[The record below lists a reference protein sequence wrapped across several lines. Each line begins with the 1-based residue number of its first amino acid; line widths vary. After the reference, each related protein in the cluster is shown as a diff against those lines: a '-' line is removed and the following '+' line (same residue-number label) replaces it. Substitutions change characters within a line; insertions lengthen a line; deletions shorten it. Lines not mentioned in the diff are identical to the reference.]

1 MNLRINIDGIKY
13 IGKSTFI
20 KKLSRQLQL
29 YYLNEYD
36 YFVDTRLIDELESVR
51 NTDLVNLFKLT
62 LKDKDDKI
70 NPVTKMMLQMGIR
83 YQMYHDLNQG
93 TEKSMLRS
101 IQIVDRSALS
111 SLVYNVSLE
120 KDYLF
125 NSYDTQDRHVCSIFH
140 SIVNDHFYRKTVFY
154 KKQINILLK
163 PGSDLDKYREQ
174 VVQRNP
180 KMSEQE
186 IDQEV
191 KVQLNKA
198 TIYSEEIDNI
208 LYKDSNPPGLVYSE
222 YGITVLFLDPL
233 VILIDQEF
241 LTTFGEKDDKGTKVL
256 VNVIAEYNKSPQ
268 ALVSYINTIKS
279 IQLHPI
285 MPYIHDE

>member
-20 KKLSRQLQL
+20 KKLSRQLQF
-29 YYLNEYD
+29 YYLDEQG

-51 NTDLVNLFKLT
+51 NTYLVNLFRLT
-62 LKDKDDKI
+62 LKDDKI

-93 TEKSMLRS
+93 TGKSMLRS
-101 IQIVDRSALS
+101 IQVVDRSALS
-111 SLVYNVSLE
+111 SMVYNVSLE

-125 NSYDTQDRHVCSIFH
+125 NVYESQDKHVCSIFH
-140 SIVNDHFYRKTVFY
+140 SIVNDHYYRKTIFDR
-154 KKQINILLK
+154 KQINILLK

-180 KMSEQE
+180 NMSEEE
-186 IDQEV
+186 IDQEI

-198 TIYSEEIDNI
+198 TIYNEEIDNI
-208 LYKDSNPPGLVYSE
+208 FYEDSNRPGLVYSE

-241 LTTFGEKDDKGTKVL
+241 LTTFGEKGDKGTEVLIKV
-256 VNVIAEYNKSPQ
+256 ITEYYKSPQ

-279 IQLHPI
+279 IQLHSI
-285 MPYIHDE
+285 MPYVHDE